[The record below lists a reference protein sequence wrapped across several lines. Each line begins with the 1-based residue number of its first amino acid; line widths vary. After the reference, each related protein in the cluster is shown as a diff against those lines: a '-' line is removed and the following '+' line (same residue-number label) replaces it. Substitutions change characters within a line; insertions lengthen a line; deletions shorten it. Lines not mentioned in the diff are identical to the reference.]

1 MNADNQNLQQHF
13 ASLKQRFIVLG
24 DRLAEAAQ
32 DLKDAG
38 TPVSLS
44 LVEELATY
52 RRDFEQLRARIV
64 DVGQTLPIPTS
75 IEIISLKDLES
86 LLNKIT
92 AITEKK
98 FAVDEALKIL
108 DRVLILSHRE
118 QVNFP
123 PLINCQEKARKLRD
137 VITKSGAK
145 VVAGVQL
152 FADLLTLI
160 EQRDSLNDE
169 QWTRID
175 GEVSDV
181 FGKNLAVA
189 ASRGKLI
196 ISQSATTA
204 VTTAVTTA
212 ATTSSKSDVFIFGQT
227 SPTNANQ
234 EIIILPN
241 YESTPQKPAV
251 SNLSFGAASPV
262 NVTPENGNIGLKV
275 LVHIQ
280 GIGDREFKEN
290 EYAGTRSQSR
300 RIEGF
305 QININPPIPGLSVRY
320 MAHIEGIG
328 DTAWIEEGKLLGG
341 RGQGRRMEGFAI
353 ELTGTEASKYNI
365 FYTAHIQNIGD
376 SSVCSN
382 GQYCGT
388 RRQALRIEGIKIW
401 IQRK

>member
-1 MNADNQNLQQHF
+1 MNADNQSLQQHF
-13 ASLKQRFIVLG
+13 TSLKQRFIALG
-24 DRLAEAAQ
+24 DRLGEAAKE
-32 DLKDAG
+32 LKDVG
-38 TPVSLS
+38 TPISLS

-52 RRDFEQLRARIV
+52 RRDFDELRARIV
-64 DVGQTLPIPTS
+64 ALGQALPIQAS
-75 IEIISLKDLES
+75 IEIVSLKDIES

-98 FAVDEALKIL
+98 FALDEAVKIL
-108 DRVLILSHRE
+108 DRVLTLSHRE
-118 QVNFP
+118 QANFP
-123 PLINCQEKARKLRD
+123 ALINCQEKARNLRD
-137 VITKSGAK
+137 TIAKSSAK
-145 VVAGVQL
+145 VVAGVQM
-152 FADLLTLI
+152 FSDLLTLI

-169 QWTRID
+169 QWTRMD
-175 GEVSDV
+175 GEISDA

-196 ISQSATTA
+196 ISGLQTPASTVAQ
-204 VTTAVTTA
+204 TA
-212 ATTSSKSDVFIFGQT
+212 ATTTSKSDVFIFGQT
-227 SPTNANQ
+227 SPTNVNP
-234 EIIILPN
+234 EVIILPN
-241 YESTPQKPAV
+241 YEQTQAKPASV
-251 SNLSFGAASPV
+251 V

-290 EYAGTRSQSR
+290 EYAGTRTQSR
-300 RIEGF
+300 RLEGF
-305 QININPPIPGLSVRY
+305 KININPSIPGLSLKY

-328 DTAWIEEGKLLGG
+328 DTAWLEEGKLLGG
-341 RGQGRRMEGFAI
+341 HGQGRRLEGFAI

-365 FYTAHIQNIGD
+365 CYTAHIQNIGD

-388 RRQALRIEGIKIW
+388 RRQSLRIEGIKVW